1 MAKLK
6 IFANPDYGDEM
17 CPVCSCEF
25 TAPFGLAVCRTCGFV
40 SWGCNMCPLDKF
52 KCCGDSKKCPI
63 NHNFELYA
71 VFRQK
76 EFDSLPDEYK
86 IYAEKDGSAWQCPWP
101 RKVEVRDDAWSVEL
115 TIPLADLLDT
125 LPRLHH
131 AETESGNWSEP
142 AWREFCRV
150 LGK

>member
-17 CPVCSCEF
+17 CPVCTCEF

-76 EFDSLPDEYK
+76 EFDSLPDAYK
-86 IYAEKDGSAWQCPWP
+86 IYVPTKATNYAILMVHNRVSHIYTERRLVGFTTIDMEEW
-101 RKVEVRDDAWSVEL
+101 RKGNHS
-115 TIPLADLLDT
+115 LDKV
-125 LPRLHH
+125 PKI
-131 AETESGNWSEP
+131 ESIT
-142 AWREFCRV
+142 FCEQ
-150 LGK
+150 

>member
-1 MAKLK
+1 MSKLK
-6 IFANPDYGDEM
+6 IFANPDYGDEL

-86 IYAEKDGSAWQCPWP
+86 IYVPTQKRNYAILMVLNRVSHIYTERRLVGFTTIDLEEW
-101 RKVEVRDDAWSVEL
+101 RKGNHS
-115 TIPLADLLDT
+115 LDKVPKIEQIT
-125 LPRLHH
+125 
-131 AETESGNWSEP
+131 
-142 AWREFCRV
+142 FCEQ
-150 LGK
+150 

>member
-1 MAKLK
+1 MTKLK

-17 CPVCSCEF
+17 CPVCTCEF

-63 NHNFELYA
+63 KHNFELYA

-76 EFDSLPDEYK
+76 ELDSLPDAYK
-86 IYAEKDGSAWQCPWP
+86 IYVPTQQCNYAILMVNNRVSHIYTERRLVGFTTIDMDEW
-101 RKVEVRDDAWSVEL
+101 RKGNHS
-115 TIPLADLLDT
+115 LDKV
-125 LPRLHH
+125 PKI
-131 AETESGNWSEP
+131 ESIT
-142 AWREFCRV
+142 FCEQ
-150 LGK
+150 